1 MNVFAYKLTTI
12 DPVTG
17 EAVENKG
24 ITFGNTYEEA
34 MRRISDFYGNDNI
47 AVISQL
53 SCEIEDATVVDES
66 EFEFCLS
73 GL

>member
-1 MNVFAYKLTTI
+1 MNVNVYVYKLTVI
-12 DPVTG
+12 DPT
-17 EAVENKG
+17 
-24 ITFGNTYEEA
+24 T
-34 MRRISDFYGNDNI
+34 
-47 AVISQL
+47 VISQL